1 MFDLGAKAS
10 FARSQMI
17 FNVDVEVNFSN
28 FLAEWM
34 QSQSAPE
41 MALDGKEG
49 DIETELAKKK
59 PKSVLDHMSGS
70 FTFASVFE
78 DFVSG
83 SRINIQSSHASW
95 TKLFMF
101 SGPEFQPF
109 YPNFNPSFSRLAA
122 LEYAKERELTSDCF
136 SLSIRR
142 RLGPVLSLIAS
153 SSWIAA
159 QTLRG
164 SHRHCWSLA
173 LVADDRRSGL
183 EMLAGFN
190 HVGNCCI
197 GFKKDIGD
205 SGVALRLSTVVLRA
219 MECPTTDL
227 KNCIEIGLEM

>member
-1 MFDLGAKAS
+1 
-10 FARSQMI
+10 
-17 FNVDVEVNFSN
+17 
-28 FLAEWM
+28 M
-34 QSQSAPE
+34 QSQSPPE
-41 MALDGKEG
+41 TALDGKEA
-49 DIETELAKKK
+49 EAL
-59 PKSVLDHMSGS
+59 PSP
-70 FTFASVFE
+70 AS
-78 DFVSG
+78 
-83 SRINIQSSHASW
+83 SRISYRDLASISSLR
-95 TKLFMF
+95 TPP
-101 SGPEFQPF
+101 GPSSLCSLD
-109 YPNFNPSFSRLAA
+109 PSFNLSIPRLAA

-142 RLGPVLSLIAS
+142 RLGPVLSLVAS

-219 MECPTTDL
+219 MECPPTDL